1 MFFSVVVLV
10 RVSAFNN
17 VKGPIEDGGHDIPG
31 PAEASGLINIGDS
44 LTRVGGENVSDVP
57 YDQVI
62 RMIMTASRPLV
73 LHFTGYEVTIAPDE
87 EDYTTGGGEGGEV
100 KEG

>member
-1 MFFSVVVLV
+1 M
-10 RVSAFNN
+10 
-17 VKGPIEDGGHDIPG
+17 IIGGHDIPG

-44 LTRVGGENVSDVP
+44 LTKVGGKDVTSLP

-62 RMIMTASRPLV
+62 KMIIAAPRPLL
-73 LHFTGYEVTIAPDE
+73 LHFKGYEVTIAPDE
-87 EDYTTGGGEGGEV
+87 EDYTHSSNGGGDGGEV